1 MAEIDKSGLEQ
12 IGNTCVNA
20 ANLLNNSDMF
30 SKSETV
36 MQALSVGELLGMAKL
51 ARTLANREDPYS
63 MIAETLEELHLTEWI
78 PLSFSKKD
86 PKLAEAIGRFVQKHI
101 DESATGPRG
110 II

>member
-51 ARTLANREDPYS
+51 ARTLANSGDPYS
-63 MIAETLEELHLTEWI
+63 MITETLKEIGLTEII
-78 PLSFSKKD
+78 PVSFSGKN
-86 PKLAEAIGRFVQKHI
+86 PKFAEVRDRFVQKHI
-101 DESATGPRG
+101 DESATGSKG

>member
-1 MAEIDKSGLEQ
+1 MTEIDKSELEK
-12 IGNTCVNA
+12 IGDTCVNV
-20 ANLLNNSDMF
+20 ANLFNDPDMF
-30 SKSETV
+30 NRKELV
-36 MQALSVGELLGMAKL
+36 MHTTLVGELLGIAKL